1 MGLKKHKYGIEPLWS
16 SLEWK
21 PLRYLI
27 KGDHQGAID
36 GRSKCKRP
44 TDGRGIA
51 EFDGQSALTYWRGE
65 FLVYARANPR
75 ERGYRAVQVCR
86 GELKK
91 FKPFQPCK
99 FTGVPDA
106 SDIYFLHPYV
116 IPGDRNI
123 AVIMSLVWLDDHA
136 SAPGIYLA
144 LSNDGVNFQRPE
156 LLHSCKAHGR
166 RAYDLPI
173 QGNVSFTKSGIG
185 LYVHQNV
192 PCRMDNKDHSRP
204 EKLVRVNIA
213 LEPHICALWSPYLD
227 KKQTPVALEDQPSGA
242 EERMKVTEEK
252 KDSCNA
258 GTVHAGPLPLDIIE
272 PRLELELSEADN
284 LMAVENATPEER
296 TGALV

>member
-106 SDIYFLHPYV
+106 SDIYIFFILMSSLATETSLSLCPWFGQMATLLILGSTLHCRKMASISNNQSFYTAAKHTGDVRTIFQFKATCLSQRVALVCTFIKMFLAEW
-116 IPGDRNI
+116 ITKI
-123 AVIMSLVWLDDHA
+123 I
-136 SAPGIYLA
+136 LA
-144 LSNDGVNFQRPE
+144 LRSWFV
-156 LLHSCKAHGR
+156 L
-166 RAYDLPI
+166 
-173 QGNVSFTKSGIG
+173 T
-185 LYVHQNV
+185 
-192 PCRMDNKDHSRP
+192 
-204 EKLVRVNIA
+204 
-213 LEPHICALWSPYLD
+213 
-227 KKQTPVALEDQPSGA
+227 
-242 EERMKVTEEK
+242 
-252 KDSCNA
+252 
-258 GTVHAGPLPLDIIE
+258 
-272 PRLELELSEADN
+272 
-284 LMAVENATPEER
+284 
-296 TGALV
+296 